1 VRPLFLSLFFLLIC
15 SVFSLSQHK
24 AGSYEDLLKRYT
36 EANRYYQ
43 QGLYLY
49 RQKNYLPAD
58 EERLN
63 RLALNKFKSLDD
75 FPSFPGADSLLFF
88 SYLKTAELEQYFDS
102 LKPALNYYNKAI
114 SVQKRTPSIADSFL
128 FKPYLFCGLIF
139 HNTDQEDSASL
150 YLGYAEKIQ
159 ERYSQK
165 LEESERLYN
174 NFGVFYF
181 ESGNY
186 RLAKNYFQKAIEVLP
201 ESHPSFQNLFVN
213 YTINLASS
221 LYKLE
226 QYDSSLK
233 ILYQLLPYGEHINE
247 IHNNIGLIHLYNGFP
262 NKAIQ
267 EFSKLAYGSA
277 KDIGLNNDRANAW
290 LHLKEFDSAYK
301 YLQIALEKNEAYN
314 GNSLS
319 IDHGLSLKYLG
330 DLEFQLNRYPRAL
343 QYFQSALHQFYPG
356 YRDTGIYDNPTRF
369 SGIFSYINV
378 FNTLISKA
386 ETFHLLYEQSGNIKW
401 AEGELNTYDAS
412 FQLLEYVERTY
423 ESDEAKLF
431 LEKTKYQVHAKPID
445 IALALHQKT
454 GKTSFLEKAFELD
467 QKNKATLLV
476 FNQQQNQLAA
486 ASRGVAGKERQL
498 KSTITRLSLK
508 AIHLTNEKQRN
519 GLNQQIRDAEMQL
532 GRLQEELSKTYPSL
546 SVIPSAKSL
555 QEKLLDAHTQLISY
569 HLSENKLTVFSI
581 TSTSFKCE
589 QKAVDAAFPRHL
601 ENYILQLRDI
611 EGNKTDT
618 AFERKLHSLLFD
630 KVIDKDHRHLVI
642 IPDDE
647 LNYLPF
653 EAIKTQNGYMV
664 QDYTIQYQYSAAL
677 LKKEQTDFSDQTT
690 LGFAPFATASHNV
703 NSLHFN
709 RLPFS
714 SEEITNL
721 KGQSFIGEK
730 ATKKAFTEAISK
742 YNIIHLATH
751 AVTNDSADHLSFI
764 AFAPGTYSNKEDY
777 LLYTQEIYNL
787 SLQSTRLVIL
797 SACET
802 GNGRL
807 VRGEGIMSMNRA
819 FAYAGC
825 PDVIASLWKADDFS
839 TSFLAKKIH
848 KYLAEGLPVAD
859 AVTKAK
865 CDYLE
870 SREINPRMK
879 NPAYWAN
886 LIFIGNYA
894 PEDHNKTWWLLIPAA
909 LLVLVLFL
917 KRKWIAAFI
926 RPIQRGK

>member
-1 VRPLFLSLFFLLIC
+1 MTC

-49 RQKNYLPAD
+49 RQKNYRLSD

-63 RLALNKFKSLDD
+63 RLALNKFKSLGD
-75 FPSFPGADSLLFF
+75 FPSFPRTDSLLFF
-88 SYLKTAELEQYFDS
+88 SCLKTGELEQYFDS
-102 LKPALNYYNKAI
+102 LKPALIYYTKAI
-114 SVQKRTPSIADSFL
+114 AIQKRTPAIADSFL
-128 FKPYLFCGLIF
+128 FKPYLFCGLIY
-139 HNTDQEDSASL
+139 HNSDQADSANL
-150 YLGYAEKIQ
+150 YLRHAEKIQ

-186 RLAKNYFQKAIEVLP
+186 KQAKNYFQKAIEVLP
-201 ESHPSFQNLFVN
+201 KNHPSFQNLFVN

-233 ILYQLLPYGEHINE
+233 ILYQLLPYGEHTNE
-247 IHNNIGLIHLYNGFP
+247 IRNNIGLIHLYNGFP

-277 KDIGLNNDRANAW
+277 QDIGLNNDRANAW

-301 YLQIALEKNEAYN
+301 YLQIALEKNKTYN
-314 GNSLS
+314 SNGLS

-330 DLEFQLNRYPRAL
+330 DLEIQLTQYPRAL
-343 QYFQSALHQFYPG
+343 PYFQSALHHFYPG
-356 YRDTGIYDNPTRF
+356 YQDTNIHANPTRF

-378 FNTLISKA
+378 FNTLIAKA
-386 ETFHLLYEQSGNIKW
+386 ETFHRLYEQSGKIKW
-401 AEGELNTYDAS
+401 AEDELNTYDAS
-412 FQLLEYVERTY
+412 FKLLEYVERTY

-431 LEKTKYQVHAKPID
+431 LEKTKYLVHAKPID

-454 GKTSFLEKAFELD
+454 GKIAFLEKAFELD

-486 ASRGVAGKERQL
+486 TSPGMTGKERQL
-498 KSTITRLSLK
+498 KSAITRLSLK
-508 AIHLTNEKQRN
+508 AMHLTNEKQRE

-532 GRLQEELSKTYPSL
+532 GRLQEELSKTYPSV

-581 TSTSFKCE
+581 TSSSFKCE
-589 QKAVDAAFPRHL
+589 QKTVDAAFPHDL

-630 KVIDKDHRHLVI
+630 KVLDKDHRHLVI

-653 EAIKTQNGYMV
+653 EALKTESGYMV

-677 LKKEQTDFSDQTT
+677 LKKEHTDFSNQTT
-690 LGFAPFATASHNV
+690 LGFAPFATVSHNG
-703 NSLHFN
+703 NGLHFN

-714 SEEITNL
+714 SEEITDI
-721 KGQSFIGEK
+721 KGQAYIGEK
-730 ATKKAFTEAISK
+730 ATKKAFTEAISN

-764 AFAPGTYSNKEDY
+764 AFAPGNYSNKEDY

-802 GNGRL
+802 GNGKL

-848 KYLAEGLPVAD
+848 EYLAKGLPVAD

-870 SREINPRMK
+870 SKEINPRMK

-886 LIFIGNYA
+886 LIFIGNYE
-894 PEDHNKTWWLLIPAA
+894 PESHNSAWWLLIPMT
-909 LLVLVLFL
+909 LLAMVLFL
-917 KRKWIAAFI
+917 KRKRVAAFI
-926 RPIQRGK
+926 RSAQKGK